1 MTPKPYIRFR
11 LAGQIG
17 AVVSFAAL
25 IVCGRA
31 ALAQAP
37 GRPQT
42 PAQEFRGPTFR
53 AVSYDVYAS
62 LSPADQ
68 TLTAKATVEF
78 ESSRPSG
85 TVECE
90 LHPNLRVTAVRD
102 ASGKMLEFDRDGGAS
117 LGVRVV
123 LDNPLPAGQRV
134 KLTFEYSGLLA
145 NEENSPVKGV
155 RLAWIGKDGAYLLL
169 PARWFPLTDYPSN
182 RFTGVF
188 RIEVPQSF
196 VVVGT
201 GTSVAPAP
209 PAVSAPPPPPVPG
222 SGTGSV
228 PPVLR
233 RRNSQGPAPTPA
245 PSVTTAI
252 TAPDAPSAA
261 PVPPP
266 AAGASRLVYTFHVDR
281 PEAAG
286 TFVAGALQLNPV
298 QAEGLNISVYAPPG
312 SPAVQAHGEAV
323 ARIIGVFSDQF
334 GPLSDP
340 NLTLAQ
346 IPDATVASFAAP
358 GLLLLSQRQ
367 WLTTPNTGLLSNLVA
382 SQWWGDQVMAATPSD
397 AWLTVGM
404 SRYAEALYLE
414 QTAGKEGMN
423 RALETAAVGAL
434 MYESAAPIAE
444 AGNLEPFTPNYDS
457 VVANKG
463 SMVFHML
470 RGQLGDAA
478 FFSLLR
484 DFLMQYSGKAASIDD
499 FEKMAEARAD
509 KLAPPP
515 APTGFVLR
523 PDGAS
528 APPASDASGSSSAG
542 AINLRPFFAQWVHS
556 TGVPEFTFNYTMY
569 RTKSGFK
576 LIGKLKQ
583 NLDFFRMPVEVE
595 ILTEGNPEYKII
607 PVSGMETS
615 FDLDVF
621 GRPKS
626 NGILL
631 DPHNYILKSSAPLR
645 VRAVIAKG
653 EALAEEGRYYD
664 AIQQYN
670 QALDIEKN
678 NALAAFRTGEA
689 FFYQRNYSA
698 AANAFRDTLDG
709 NFGLN
714 DKWVEVWSHIYLG
727 KIYDI
732 AGDRP
737 RAVNEYSK
745 AQQTNDN
752 TGGAQDEAQK
762 YISKPYSDSPSAK

>member
-1 MTPKPYIRFR
+1 MTPKPYPWFR

-17 AVVSFAAL
+17 GAVSVVVL
-25 IVCGRA
+25 IVCGGA

-42 PAQEFRGPTFR
+42 SAQELRRPNFR

-68 TLTAKATVEF
+68 TLTGKATVEF
-78 ESSRPSG
+78 EARQASG

-102 ASGKMLEFDRDGGAS
+102 ATGKMLEFERDGGAS

-134 KLTFEYSGLLA
+134 KLTYEYSGLLA

-182 RFTGVF
+182 RYTGVF

-196 VVVGT
+196 AVVGT
-201 GTSVAPAP
+201 GTTAAPAP
-209 PAVSAPPPPPVPG
+209 PTVSAPPPSPAAPG
-222 SGTGSV
+222 SDNGSI

-233 RRNSQGPAPTPA
+233 RRNSQGPAPAPA
-245 PSVTTAI
+245 PVATATI
-252 TAPDAPSAA
+252 TGSGTIPAPAAPSAA
-261 PVPPP
+261 
-266 AAGASRLVYTFHVDR
+266 AASRLVYTFRVDR

-286 TFVAGALQLNPV
+286 TFVAGALKLNPV
-298 QAEGLNISVYAPPG
+298 QAEGLNISVYAPAG
-312 SPAVQAHGEAV
+312 ASGVQARGEAV
-323 ARIIGVFSDQF
+323 ARIVGVFSDQF
-334 GPLSDP
+334 GPISEP
-340 NLTLAQ
+340 NLTLVQ
-346 IPDATVASFAAP
+346 IPDATVSSFAAP

-367 WLTTPNTGLLSNLVA
+367 WLATPNTRMLSNLVA

-397 AWLTVGM
+397 TWLTVGM

-414 QTAGKEGMN
+414 QIAGKEGMN
-423 RALETAAVGAL
+423 RALEDAAVGAL
-434 MYESAAPIAE
+434 MYEESAPIAE

-463 SMVFHML
+463 AMVFHML

-478 FFSLLR
+478 FFSLLH
-484 DFLMQYSGKAASIDD
+484 DFLTQYSGKAASIDD

-509 KLAPPP
+509 KLAPPA
-515 APTGFVLR
+515 APSTGFVLR
-523 PDGAS
+523 PDGA
-528 APPASDASGSSSAG
+528 APSPASEGSAAG
-542 AINLRPFFAQWVHS
+542 SVNLRPFFAQWVHS
-556 TGVPEFTFNYTMY
+556 TGVPEFTFDYTMY

-595 ILTEGNPEYKII
+595 VLTEGNPEYKII
-607 PVSGMETS
+607 PVTGTETS

-626 NGILL
+626 SGIIL
-631 DPHNYILKSSAPLR
+631 DPHNYILKSSAPMR

-653 EALAEEGRYYD
+653 EAFAEMGRYYD

-678 NALAAFRTGEA
+678 NALATFRTGEA

-709 NFGLN
+709 NFGLT

-732 AGDRP
+732 SGDRP

-752 TGGAQDEAQK
+752 TGGAQDEVTK
-762 YISKPYSDSPSAK
+762 YIAKPYSDSPSGN